1 MAYQRD
7 ILDELAD
14 ANRAPRYPEV
24 EVELGMVVE
33 DRASGYCGDIVRWT
47 SEAVTLRDRHQHQR
61 HFGWKDG
68 GFRLDGRP
76 VTLRRPAARRDDAV
90 ATRRLTAS
98 GSVAGPSTSPRVAAA
113 SRIWVEGRHDAEL
126 LELVWGDDL
135 RDAAIVVEP
144 MHGIDGLAAAVQ
156 AFAPAPRRRLG
167 ILVDHL
173 VPGSKEQRLAATV
186 AGPDVLVTGHPFVD
200 VWAGIR
206 PSVHRDRRLAGR
218 AIGHT
223 VERGRLSRH
232 RHRPRRLLGQAAQP
246 RGVLRRPASRAR
258 RRRRSAHRLRR
269 LTGAALAFLSWHRS

>member
-98 GSVAGPSTSPRVAAA
+98 GSVAGPSASARVAAA

-144 MHGIDGLAAAVQ
+144 MHGIDGL
-156 AFAPAPRRRLG
+156 RRG
-167 ILVDHL
+167 
-173 VPGSKEQRLAATV
+173 G
-186 AGPDVLVTGHPFVD
+186 
-200 VWAGIR
+200 
-206 PSVHRDRRLAGR
+206 
-218 AIGHT
+218 
-223 VERGRLSRH
+223 
-232 RHRPRRLLGQAAQP
+232 
-246 RGVLRRPASRAR
+246 
-258 RRRRSAHRLRR
+258 RRRSLPPLADVSASSSTTWCRGRR
-269 LTGAALAFLSWHRS
+269 SSASPPPSPGPTCW